1 MDIGIDYSLIV
12 YALGATAIGLGGS
25 YYMMSGGRQYS
36 AIGFLLASI
45 AIFVYFGLRWFEGMK
60 LKAFLVGGVDKKMAW
75 PPQINYCPDFLSLK
89 QIGVGNTAQYY
100 CVDTMGVTGLPPFT
114 KTSNIVTA
122 GADINNIL
130 LVKDRTAATYATTLN
145 AGKTLGVT
153 WEGIFDGRAPS
164 NRTPPYPP
172 A

>member
-1 MDIGIDYSLIV
+1 MDYSLIL

-25 YYMMSGGRQYS
+25 YYLMTGGRLYS

-45 AIFVYFGLRWFEGMK
+45 AVFVYFGLRWFEGMK
-60 LKAFLVGGVDKKMAW
+60 LKSFLRGGVDTKMPW
-75 PPQINYCPDFLSLK
+75 PPQVNFCPDFMSLR
-89 QIGVGNTAQYY
+89 QVGVGTAARYY
-100 CVDTMGVTGLPPFT
+100 CVDTMGVTGLPLFT
-114 KTSNIVTA
+114 KTSALETTGNN
-122 GADINNIL
+122 INNIL

-145 AGKTLGVT
+145 AGRTLGIT

-164 NRTPPYPP
+164 SRTPPYP

>member
-1 MDIGIDYSLIV
+1 MDYSLIL

-25 YYMMSGGRQYS
+25 YYLMTGGRLYS

-45 AIFVYFGLRWFEGMK
+45 AVFVYFGLRWFEGMK
-60 LKAFLVGGVDKKMAW
+60 LKSFLRGGVDTKMPW
-75 PPQINYCPDFLSLK
+75 PPQVNFCPDFMSLR
-89 QIGVGNTAQYY
+89 QIGVGTAARYY
-100 CVDTMGVTGLPPFT
+100 CVDTMGVTGLPLFT
-114 KTSNIVTA
+114 KTSALETTGNN
-122 GADINNIL
+122 INNIL

-145 AGKTLGVT
+145 AGRTLGIT

-164 NRTPPYPP
+164 SRTPPYP

>member
-12 YALGATAIGLGGS
+12 YALGATAVGLGGS
-25 YYMMSGGRQYS
+25 YYLMSGGRMYS

-60 LKAFLVGGVDKKMAW
+60 LKPFLVGGVDKKMTW
-75 PPQINYCPDFLSLK
+75 PPQINYCPDFMSLK
-89 QIGVGNTAQYY
+89 QVGVGGSAKYY
-100 CVDTMGVTGLPPFT
+100 CVDTMGVTGLPLFT
-114 KTSNIVTA
+114 KTSTLTTSGN
-122 GADINNIL
+122 DINNIL
-130 LVKDRTAATYATTLN
+130 LVKDRTAATYATSLN
-145 AGKTLGVT
+145 AGRTLGVT

>member
-12 YALGATAIGLGGS
+12 YALGATAVGLGGS
-25 YYMMSGGRQYS
+25 YYLMSGGRMYS

-60 LKAFLVGGVDKKMAW
+60 LKPFLAGGVDKKMPW
-75 PPQINYCPDFLSLK
+75 PPQINYCPDFMSLK
-89 QIGVGNTAQYY
+89 QIGVGTNAKYY
-100 CVDTMGVTGLPPFT
+100 CVDTMGVTGLPLFT
-114 KTSNIVTA
+114 KTSDLVVSGN
-122 GADINNIL
+122 DINNIL
-130 LVKDRTAATYATTLN
+130 LVKDRTAQTYATTLN
-145 AGKTLGVT
+145 AGRTLGIT

-164 NRTPPYPP
+164 SRTPPYP